1 MASKKLEDEVV
12 EIFNVIQ
19 NNQNFVL
26 SGGAGSGKTYSLVS
40 VINEIYSKNPLAKIA
55 CITYTNAATHEIE
68 NRVSN
73 KKLKISTI
81 HDFLWENIASYQ
93 KELKETLIDG
103 INNEVKTYKNINVEI
118 PYYNEFENGIKYTEH
133 LRLDYGEIS
142 HDEIIVLANHMFK
155 KYPKLC
161 NILNNKYNYILVDE
175 YQDTA
180 PEVIEI
186 LLDFLPVNNAADKC
200 IVGFFGDSMQAIYDD
215 GIGDLNTY
223 MGSKKVFEIR
233 KTQNRRNPQA
243 VINLAN
249 NIRTDGLKQKPST
262 DENAPNMYDGKI
274 KNGEIKFLYGK
285 KIEFDDL
292 KKTEHFAGWDFDNP
306 KDTKEL
312 RLTHNLI
319 ASTAGFS
326 TLMEIY
332 DKDPIVKLKNDFCKH
347 IRGKDIDLDKSFDDV
362 IRSVEWVFSN
372 RVRIIENR
380 GRSQLEVF
388 LEDPENQRL
397 YSFIKDMNFTDV
409 KKIHIDKESLI
420 ADKKEMDEISSTQSK
435 RDKLIRHLFKIQSIV
450 KMYEEKQ
457 YNDFL
462 RKTSFKIKSVE
473 DKHLIKEKI
482 SHLLNMKNQTIG
494 EVISYANESGLC
506 LMDDII
512 NNFIEKNQY
521 LYARVSEVKYI
532 EFIKLYNYLEGF
544 SPLSTQ
550 HKIKGEE
557 FKNVLVILD
566 NGKWN
571 DYNFEYLLDPLNK
584 KCNPSVL
591 ERTRKLFYVCCTRA
605 MERLIVCCEN
615 PTDEMIHSAEAWFGK
630 ENCREIEVL
639 E

>member
-12 EIFNVIQ
+12 EIFNAIQ

-55 CITYTNAATHEIE
+55 CITYTNAAAHEIE

-93 KELKETLIDG
+93 KELKKTLIEG
-103 INNEVKTYKNINVEI
+103 INDEAKIYKNINAES

-142 HDEIIVLANHMFK
+142 HDEIIILANNMFK

-161 NILNNKYNYILVDE
+161 DILNNKYNYILVDE

-186 LLDFLPVNNAADKC
+186 LLDFLPASDAVDKC
-200 IVGFFGDSMQAIYDD
+200 IVGFFGDAMQAIYDD
-215 GIGDLNTY
+215 GIGDLDAY
-223 MGSKKVFEIR
+223 IESKKVIEIQ
-233 KTQNRRNPQA
+233 KKQNRRNPQM
-243 VINLAN
+243 VIDLAN
-249 NIRTDGLKQKPST
+249 NIRTDGLRQEPST
-262 DENAPNMYDGKI
+262 DKSAPNMEKGEI
-274 KNGEIKFLYGK
+274 KKGDIKFLYS
-285 KIEFDDL
+285 ENMVLDDL
-292 KKTEHFAGWDFDNP
+292 KKTDYFLKWDFNNP

-319 ASTAGFS
+319 ATTAGFP

-332 DKDPIVKLKNDFCKH
+332 DKDPVIKLKNDFCRFIK
-347 IRGKDIDLDKSFDDV
+347 GKDIDSNGSFDEV

-372 RVRIIENR
+372 QVKNKENR
-380 GRSQLEVF
+380 GRPQLEVF
-388 LEDPENQRL
+388 LEKSENKRAYDL
-397 YSFIKDMNFTDV
+397 IKDMKFSDV
-409 KKIHIDKESLI
+409 RKIYIDKESLI
-420 ADKKEMDEISSTQSK
+420 ADKKEIDEESSTQSK

-462 RKTSFKIKSVE
+462 RKTSVKIKSVE
-473 DKHLIKEKI
+473 DKRLIKEKI
-482 SHLLNMKNQTIG
+482 SHLLDIKNKTIG

-506 LMDDII
+506 LKDDII
-512 NNFIEKNQY
+512 NNFIEKNGY
-521 LYARVSEVKYI
+521 LYARVSEVKYS
-532 EFIKLYNYLEGF
+532 EFVNLYNYLEGF

-566 NGKWN
+566 NGKWSI
-571 DYNFEYLLDPLNK
+571 YNFEYLLDPTNP
-584 KCNPSVL
+584 KCNPTVL

-605 MERLIVCCEN
+605 MENLIVYCES
-615 PTDEMIHSAEAWFGK
+615 PSDTMIRTAESWFGK
-630 ENCREIEVL
+630 ENCECL
-639 E
+639 KNL